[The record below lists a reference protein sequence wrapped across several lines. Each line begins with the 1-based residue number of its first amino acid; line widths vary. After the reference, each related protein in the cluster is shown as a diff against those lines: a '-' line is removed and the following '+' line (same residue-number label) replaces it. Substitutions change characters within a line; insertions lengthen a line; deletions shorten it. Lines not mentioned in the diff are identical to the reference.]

1 MAVIDVRH
9 FGSIV
14 AGRATSGQKRAMAAY
29 RKLNLMQDVENMAP
43 KFGLAPGLES
53 RFARSPLGLA
63 ASGVSYFKFA
73 PGFRMPFG
81 HHHADQEEV
90 YVIVRGSARIKIDD
104 DVVELDRWDLVR
116 VPPKTMRALEGGPDG
131 AEVIAFGAPS
141 HDNKDAEM
149 VPGWWED

>member
-1 MAVIDVRH
+1 MADY
-9 FGSIV
+9 
-14 AGRATSGQKRAMAAY
+14 T
-29 RKLNLMQDVENMAP
+29 KLNLKHDVENMAP

-81 HHHADQEEV
+81 HHHGDQEEV
-90 YVIVRGSARIKIDD
+90 YVIVSGSARIKVDD
-104 DVVELDRWDLVR
+104 EVVDLDRWDLVR
-116 VPPKTMRALEGGPDG
+116 VPPATMRAIEGGPDG
-131 AEVIAFGAPS
+131 AEVLAFGAPS

-149 VPGWWED
+149 VPGWWEE